1 VQSRTPAP
9 VQSRTPLPVRLLAYL
24 RRLLLP
30 RELHAE
36 LGVEMNAALAD
47 RYAASRRVS
56 PGAARAVIRHELR
69 DLLATAI
76 ALLSHPGWT
85 DRGSLPPPQ
94 QTPRGAT
101 SVIDN
106 LSQDIRQALR
116 VIRRSPLATAVSVL
130 TLALGI
136 GAVTAVF
143 TVVNTVLLQPLPYPE
158 SEALVVVWTNF
169 GPDLPENW
177 ISGPEFIEIRE
188 YNTALDDLAVVSLD
202 SAVLTGLDEPEQLP
216 AAVASASLFSILRVD
231 AARGRVLEPADDR
244 PDAGNVVVISDG
256 LWRRRFGADPAI
268 LGTAVTLDDRPFTIV
283 GVLPADFRFHHP
295 NVSDPEALSLWMPL
309 QPTYETTYAQLSRGS
324 HFLLG
329 VGRLREGVT
338 LPQLRADL
346 DGVAATMQEVTG
358 SYGFEGWG
366 LSAYSLH
373 EDLVEGNR
381 TALSILL
388 GAVACVLLIACVN
401 VANLQLTR
409 ASAREREMAVR
420 TALGAGR
427 RRLLRQLMTE
437 SLVLAGLGAA
447 AGLGLAFWFARALL
461 QAAPPG
467 MPRTADVALDA
478 TVLLFAVA
486 ATALSALLF
495 GVVPGL
501 LASRADAA
509 ASLKEGG
516 RGNTGGRAGARLR
529 ASLVVAEIA
538 LALVLAVGAGLMLRS
553 FQAIIQADPGYE
565 TESIL
570 TMRIPLPPRYDAQ
583 DAVAFWNE
591 LLPAVRALPDVRE
604 AGAISALPLSGSYS
618 SGTTLAEQSDLVE
631 QPPPGSSMAYPA
643 IEADRRYV
651 TAGYFEAM
659 AARVLRGRTFADTD
673 GESGA
678 PVAIVDQVFARRF
691 WGDEEPLGKRVATEF
706 NTDRETGRLEA
717 RWREVVG
724 VVGHLRHYD
733 LSTVGREQIYVPIP
747 QRPVTSVYLA
757 VRTQGDPAA
766 AVPLVRQRL
775 AEIDGNVP
783 ISNLRTMADRASLS
797 LARPRFNSL
806 LFSFFAVASLLLAAI
821 GIYGMISFSVG
832 QRTNEIGVRMALGA
846 SGGTVRQMILRQG
859 VALAAGGVLVGA
871 LAALALGRFL
881 ESMLYGVSPVDPLT
895 YTGVIVVLAAVALLA
910 SWIPAARATRVEP
923 VAALREE

>member
-1 VQSRTPAP
+1 
-9 VQSRTPLPVRLLAYL
+9 
-24 RRLLLP
+24 
-30 RELHAE
+30 
-36 LGVEMNAALAD
+36 M
-47 RYAASRRVS
+47 
-56 PGAARAVIRHELR
+56 
-69 DLLATAI
+69 
-76 ALLSHPGWT
+76 
-85 DRGSLPPPQ
+85 
-94 QTPRGAT
+94 
-101 SVIDN
+101 IDN

-143 TVVNTVLLQPLPYPE
+143 TVVNTVLLQPLPYEE
-158 SEALVVVWTNF
+158 SEDLVVVWTNF

-177 ISGPEFIEIRE
+177 ISGPEFTEIRE
-188 YNTALDDLAVVSLD
+188 YNATLDDLAVVSLD

-216 AAVASASLFSILRVD
+216 AAVTSGTLFSILRVS

-256 LWRRRFGADPAI
+256 LWKRRFGADPSI
-268 LGTAVTLDDRPFTIV
+268 LGTAITLDDRPFTVV

-295 NVSDPEALSLWMPL
+295 NVTDPEALSLWLPL
-309 QPTYETTYAQLSRGS
+309 QPTYETTYEELSRGS

-329 VGRLREGVT
+329 VGRMRDGIT

-346 DGVAATMQEVTG
+346 SGVAATMQEITG
-358 SYGFEGWG
+358 GYDFEGWG
-366 LSAYSLH
+366 LSAYSMH

-409 ASAREREMAVR
+409 ASARQREMAVR

-437 SLVLAGLGAA
+437 SLVLAGIGAA
-447 AGLGLAFWFARALL
+447 AGLGLAFWFTRALVRT
-461 QAAPPG
+461 APPG
-467 MPRTADVALDA
+467 LPRTQDVGLDS
-478 TVLLFAVA
+478 TVLVFAVA

-495 GVVPGL
+495 GIIPGL
-501 LASRADAA
+501 LASRTDAA
-509 ASLKEGG
+509 VSLKEGG
-516 RGNTGGRAGARLR
+516 RGSTGGRAGARLR

-538 LALVLAVGAGLMLRS
+538 MALVLAVGAGLMLRS
-553 FQAIIQADPGYE
+553 FQEIVRIDPGYE

-583 DAVAFWNE
+583 AAVAFWNE
-591 LLPAVRALPDVRE
+591 LLAEVGALPDVRE
-604 AGAISALPLSGSYS
+604 AGAISALPLSGTYS
-618 SGTTLAEQSDLVE
+618 SGTTLAEQSDQVQ
-631 QPPPGSSMAYPA
+631 QPAHASSMPYPS

-659 AARVLRGRTFADTD
+659 GARVLRGRSFAETD
-673 GESGA
+673 NEAGA
-678 PVAIVDQVFARRF
+678 AVAIVDEVFARRF
-691 WGDEEPLGKRVATEF
+691 WGDEDPIGKRVATEWVR
-706 NTDRETGRLEA
+706 DPETEQLDPT
-717 RWREVVG
+717 WRDVVG
-724 VVGHLRHYD
+724 VISHSRHYD

-757 VRTQGDPAA
+757 VRTQGDPAEA
-766 AVPLVRQRL
+766 APLVRQRL
-775 AEIDGNVP
+775 WEIDGNVP

-821 GIYGMISFSVG
+821 GIYGVISFSVG

-846 SGGTVRQMILRQG
+846 SGATVRQMILRQG
-859 VALAAGGVLVGA
+859 VTLVAGGVFIGA

-881 ESMLYGVSPVDPLT
+881 ESMLYGVGPGDPPT
-895 YTGVIVVLAAVALLA
+895 YAGVIVVLAAVALLA

-923 VAALREE
+923 IAALREE